1 MCMSHLIK
9 VYTITVFPLI
19 SAPRAYQILKLLR
32 ASLNKG
38 RHELEGGAYF
48 EIRKMNRREGSSRT
62 ERNGREVPERKGVP
76 DFRPIISKTFF
87 TKTNLIDFENIE
99 V

>member
-1 MCMSHLIK
+1 MSYCYKAMCMSHLIK

-48 EIRKMNRREGSSRT
+48 EIRKMNRREGKGVP
-62 ERNGREVPERKGVP
+62 ERNGTEGKFQNGREFQILGP
-76 DFRPIISKTFF
+76 
-87 TKTNLIDFENIE
+87 
-99 V
+99 